1 MESFAWQA
9 GYGVLPVSPS
19 NLGTVEESIA
29 NQETHHRKLSFQ
41 DEFRI
46 MLRKHR
52 IDDDERYVWD

>member
-1 MESFAWQA
+1 M
-9 GYGVLPVSPS
+9 SPS